1 MLNAYIVKSRTRSV
15 YHFIRFGGKMS
26 TNAIYG
32 VVIAVLILLSG
43 FFSCTETAFSFANTI
58 RLKSLMDNG
67 NKRAKHALWVCDNF
81 DKALTAI
88 LIGNNVVNLG
98 CSSLATILCL
108 NLFEN
113 YGAAIATG
121 GTTLLV
127 LTFGE
132 VIPKCIGKEK
142 SDSIVLYTGFLLK
155 VMTYVLTP
163 FVYLF
168 IGIKSLV
175 MKIGHIKK
183 SSPSVTE
190 DELKYIIETI
200 EEEGILEEQESELVQ
215 SALEFDEKTAQEILT
230 PRVDVTVIDI
240 DDSMEDIHDLII
252 RERYSRIPVY
262 ENDIDNII
270 GILHTRDYL
279 EKAIDGE
286 ADIRSLITPA
296 HFIYKNQKLS
306 DILNDFRA
314 NKLHIAIVTDEYGG
328 FLGIVTMEDLL
339 EEIVGDI
346 WDEDEDVE
354 HTCTKLGENKYLVSG
369 DMDLS
374 ELFELF
380 EMKPDD
386 EIESNSVGGFIVEQ
400 FGDIPI
406 RGQRVNYHDLTFTVK
421 RVRNRRIISALVEK
435 KTLIK

>member
-1 MLNAYIVKSRTRSV
+1 
-15 YHFIRFGGKMS
+15 MS
-26 TNAIYG
+26 TNAVYG
-32 VVIAVLILLSG
+32 IVIAVLILLSG
-43 FFSCTETAFSFANTI
+43 FFSCVETAFSCANTI
-58 RLKSLMDNG
+58 RLKALRDDG
-67 NKRAKHALWVCDNF
+67 NRRAKTALWVTDNF

-108 NLFEN
+108 NIFKN

-132 VIPKCIGKEK
+132 VIPKCLGREM
-142 SDSIVLYTGFLLK
+142 SDGIVLHTAGILK
-155 VMTYVLTP
+155 VLTYVLTP
-163 FVYLF
+163 LVYF
-168 IGIKSLV
+168 FTGIKSLF
-175 MKIGHIKK
+175 MKIANIKK
-183 SSPSVTE
+183 NSPSVTE

-279 EKAIDGE
+279 EKVIAGE
-286 ADIRSLITPA
+286 KVDLRSLITPA
-296 HFIYKNQKLS
+296 HFIYKNLKLS
-306 DILNDFRA
+306 DILSDFRA
-314 NKLHIAIVTDEYGG
+314 NRLHIAIVTDEYGG
-328 FLGIVTMEDLL
+328 MPGLVTMEDLL

-346 WDEDEDVE
+346 WDEDEDIE
-354 HTCTKLGENKYLVSG
+354 HTCTKMDDDRYLVSG
-369 DMDLS
+369 DMDLE

-380 EMKPDD
+380 DIRPDD
-386 EIESNSVGGFIVEQ
+386 DIESNSVGGFIVEQ
-400 FGDIPI
+400 LGDIPI
-406 RGQRVNYHDLTFTVK
+406 RGQKVVYEGVTFTVK
-421 RVRNRRIISALVEK
+421 RVRNRRIISALAERK
-435 KTLIK
+435 K

>member
-1 MLNAYIVKSRTRSV
+1 
-15 YHFIRFGGKMS
+15 MS
-26 TNAIYG
+26 TNAVYG
-32 VVIAVLILLSG
+32 IVIAVLILLSG
-43 FFSCTETAFSFANTI
+43 FFSCVETAFSCANTI
-58 RLKSLMDNG
+58 RLKALRDDG
-67 NKRAKHALWVCDNF
+67 NRRAKTALWVTDNF

-108 NLFEN
+108 NIFKN

-132 VIPKCIGKEK
+132 VIPKCLGREM
-142 SDSIVLYTGFLLK
+142 SDGIVLHTAGILK
-155 VMTYVLTP
+155 ILTYVLTP
-163 FVYLF
+163 LVYF
-168 IGIKSLV
+168 FTGIKSLF
-175 MKIGHIKK
+175 MKIANIKK
-183 SSPSVTE
+183 DSPSVTE

-279 EKAIDGE
+279 EKVIAGE
-286 ADIRSLITPA
+286 KVDLRSLITPA
-296 HFIYKNQKLS
+296 HFIYKNLKLS
-306 DILNDFRA
+306 DILSDFRA
-314 NKLHIAIVTDEYGG
+314 NRLHIAIVTDEYGG
-328 FLGIVTMEDLL
+328 MLGIVTMEDLL

-346 WDEDEDVE
+346 WDEDKDIE
-354 HTCTKLGENKYLVSG
+354 HTCTKMDDDRYLVSG
-369 DMDLS
+369 DMDLE

-380 EMKPDD
+380 DIRPDD
-386 EIESNSVGGFIVEQ
+386 DIESNSVGGFIVEQ
-400 FGDIPI
+400 LGDIPI
-406 RGQRVNYHDLTFTVK
+406 RGQKVLYEGVTFTVK
-421 RVRNRRIISALVEK
+421 RVRNRRIISALAERK
-435 KTLIK
+435 

>member
-1 MLNAYIVKSRTRSV
+1 
-15 YHFIRFGGKMS
+15 MS
-26 TNAIYG
+26 TNGVYG
-32 VVIAVLILLSG
+32 VIIAVLILLSG
-43 FFSCTETAFSFANTI
+43 FFSCVETAFSFANTI

-67 NKRAKHALWVCDNF
+67 SRKAKNALWVCDNF

-88 LIGNNVVNLG
+88 LVGNNVVNLG

-108 NLFEN
+108 SLFEN

-142 SDSIVLYTGFLLK
+142 SDGIVLHTGLILK
-155 VMTYVLTP
+155 VLTYILMPLVL
-163 FVYLF
+163 LF
-168 IGIKSLV
+168 TGIKSMV

-190 DELKYIIETI
+190 DELKYIIESI

-230 PRVDVTVIDI
+230 PRVDVTAIDI
-240 DDSMEDIHDLII
+240 SDSKEEIHDLII

-262 ENDIDNII
+262 EDDIDNII

-286 ADIRSLITPA
+286 PDIRAMLTPA
-296 HFIYKNQKLS
+296 HFIYKSLKLS

-354 HTCTKLGENKYLVSG
+354 RTCTKMGENKYLVSG
-369 DMDLS
+369 DMELD

-380 EMKPDD
+380 DMKPDD
-386 EIESNSVGGFIVEQ
+386 DIESNSVGGFIVEQ
-400 FGDIPI
+400 LGDIPI
-406 RGQRVNYHDLTFTVK
+406 RGTRLSYENLVFTVK
-421 RVRNRRIISALVEK
+421 RVRNRRIISALAEK
-435 KTLIK
+435 KAV

>member
-1 MLNAYIVKSRTRSV
+1 
-15 YHFIRFGGKMS
+15 MS
-26 TNAIYG
+26 TNAVYG

-58 RLKSLMDNG
+58 RLKALTDNG
-67 NKRAKHALWVCDNF
+67 VKRAKHALWVCDNF
-81 DKALTAI
+81 DRALTAI

-121 GTTLLV
+121 GTTFLV

-142 SDSIVLYTGFLLK
+142 SDGIVLHTGLLLR
-155 VMTYVLTP
+155 VMTYILTP
-163 FVYLF
+163 LVYLF

-183 SSPSVTE
+183 NSPSVTE

-240 DDSMEDIHDLII
+240 DDTPEEIHDLII

-279 EKAIDGE
+279 EKVIDGE

-314 NKLHIAIVTDEYGG
+314 SKLHIAIVTDEYGG

-346 WDEDEDVE
+346 WDEDEDIG
-354 HTCTKLGENKYLVSG
+354 HTCTQMGENKYLVSG

-380 EMKPDD
+380 DMKPDD
-386 EIESNSVGGFIVEQ
+386 DIESNSVGGFIVEQ
-400 FGDIPI
+400 IGDIPI
-406 RGQRVNYHDLTFTVK
+406 RGTRLKYEDLTFTVK
-421 RVRNRRIISALVEK
+421 RVKNRRIISALVEK
-435 KTLIK
+435 KKVIE

>member
-1 MLNAYIVKSRTRSV
+1 
-15 YHFIRFGGKMS
+15 MS
-26 TNAIYG
+26 TNAVYG
-32 VVIAVLILLSG
+32 IIIAVLILLSG
-43 FFSCTETAFSFANTI
+43 FFSCVETAFSCANTI
-58 RLKSLMDNG
+58 RLKALRDDG
-67 NKRAKHALWVCDNF
+67 NRRAKTALWVTDNF

-108 NLFEN
+108 NIFKN

-132 VIPKCIGKEK
+132 VIPKCLGREM
-142 SDSIVLYTGFLLK
+142 SDGIVLHTAGILK
-155 VMTYVLTP
+155 VLTYVLTP
-163 FVYLF
+163 LVYF
-168 IGIKSLV
+168 FTGIKSLF
-175 MKIGHIKK
+175 MKIANIKK
-183 SSPSVTE
+183 NSPSVTE

-279 EKAIDGE
+279 EKVIAGE
-286 ADIRSLITPA
+286 KVDLRSLITPA
-296 HFIYKNQKLS
+296 HFIYKNLKLS
-306 DILNDFRA
+306 DILSDFRA
-314 NKLHIAIVTDEYGG
+314 NRLHIAIVTDEYGG
-328 FLGIVTMEDLL
+328 MLGIVTMEDLL

-346 WDEDEDVE
+346 WDEDEDIE
-354 HTCTKLGENKYLVSG
+354 HTCTKMDDDRYLVSG
-369 DMDLS
+369 DMDLE

-380 EMKPDD
+380 DIRPDD
-386 EIESNSVGGFIVEQ
+386 DIESNSVGGFIVEQ
-400 FGDIPI
+400 LGDIPI
-406 RGQRVNYHDLTFTVK
+406 RGQKVVYEGVTFTVK
-421 RVRNRRIISALVEK
+421 RVRNRRIISALAERK
-435 KTLIK
+435 K

>member
-1 MLNAYIVKSRTRSV
+1 
-15 YHFIRFGGKMS
+15 MS
-26 TNAIYG
+26 TNGVYG
-32 VVIAVLILLSG
+32 VIIAVLILLSG
-43 FFSCTETAFSFANTI
+43 FFSCVETAFSGANTI
-58 RLKSLMDNG
+58 RLKSLIDNG
-67 NKRAKHALWVCDNF
+67 NRRAKNALWVCDNF

-108 NLFEN
+108 NIFEN

-132 VIPKCIGKEK
+132 VIPKCIGREM
-142 SDSIVLYTGFLLK
+142 SDGIVLHTGLILK
-155 VMTYVLTP
+155 IFTYILYP
-163 FVYLF
+163 LVYF
-168 IGIKSLV
+168 FTGIKTAF
-175 MKIGHIKK
+175 MKLAHIKK
-183 SSPSVTE
+183 DSPSVTE
-190 DELKYIIETI
+190 DELKYIIESI

-240 DDSMEDIHDLII
+240 DDSLEEIHDLII

-262 ENDIDNII
+262 EGEIDNII

-286 ADIRSLITPA
+286 VDIRSMLTPP
-296 HFIYKNQKLS
+296 HFIYKNLKLS
-306 DILNDFRA
+306 DILNDFRQ

-328 FLGIVTMEDLL
+328 MLGIVTMEDLL

-346 WDEDEDVE
+346 WDEDEDEE

-369 DMDLS
+369 DM
-374 ELFELF
+374 ELDELLELF
-380 EMKPDD
+380 EMKRDD
-386 EIESNSVGGFIVEQ
+386 DIESNSVGGFIVEQ
-400 FGDIPI
+400 HGDIPI
-406 RGQRVNYHDLTFTVK
+406 RGQRVKYEDLVFTVK
-421 RVRNRRIISALVEK
+421 RVKNRRIISALVEK
-435 KTLIK
+435 KERIE

>member
-1 MLNAYIVKSRTRSV
+1 
-15 YHFIRFGGKMS
+15 MS
-26 TNAIYG
+26 TNAVYG
-32 VVIAVLILLSG
+32 IIIAVLILLSG
-43 FFSCTETAFSFANTI
+43 FFSCVETAFSCANTI
-58 RLKSLMDNG
+58 RLKALRDDG
-67 NKRAKHALWVCDNF
+67 NRRAKTALWVTDNF

-108 NLFEN
+108 NIFKN

-132 VIPKCIGKEK
+132 VIPKCLGREM
-142 SDSIVLYTGFLLK
+142 SDGIVLHTAGILK
-155 VMTYVLTP
+155 VLTYVLTP
-163 FVYLF
+163 LVYF
-168 IGIKSLV
+168 FTGIKSLF
-175 MKIGHIKK
+175 MKIANIKK
-183 SSPSVTE
+183 NSPSVTE

-279 EKAIDGE
+279 EKVIAGE
-286 ADIRSLITPA
+286 KVDLRSLITPA
-296 HFIYKNQKLS
+296 HFIYKNLKLS
-306 DILNDFRA
+306 DILSDFRA
-314 NKLHIAIVTDEYGG
+314 NRLHIAIVTDEYGG
-328 FLGIVTMEDLL
+328 MLGIVTMEDLL

-346 WDEDEDVE
+346 WDEDEDIE
-354 HTCTKLGENKYLVSG
+354 HTCTKMDDDRYLVSG
-369 DMDLS
+369 DMDLE

-380 EMKPDD
+380 DIRPDD
-386 EIESNSVGGFIVEQ
+386 NIESNSVGGFIVEQ
-400 FGDIPI
+400 LGDIPI
-406 RGQRVNYHDLTFTVK
+406 RGQKVVYEGVTFTVK
-421 RVRNRRIISALVEK
+421 RVRNRRIISALAERK
-435 KTLIK
+435 K